1 LAIGPEKRL
10 QNFSIN
16 LPASPV
22 SLHSFEQELYSQS
35 GQLLLL
41 PATQNTYF
49 SFVRD
54 THKII
59 IIIIIKKKKK
69 ISELKSRPRGRKIK

>member
-54 THKII
+54 THKKK
-59 IIIIIKKKKK
+59 IKKIKK